1 MQSETG
7 TVLEVHLDGSAWI
20 RCPAR
25 ICPQAGQYL
34 AAWNPASS
42 LDPLPHLLFPGGL
55 NWTVDLE
62 ESQPTHPGHTLRFAP
77 PFPAWEVGTQLQLRG
92 PLGQGF
98 HLPRDVRRLAL
109 VSLSAHS
116 DRLLPLVQ
124 PVLEDGGAV
133 ALFSDAR
140 LPQLPP
146 SVEAY
151 PLDSLP
157 EFRDWPDFIALD
169 LPDEELPDLRKR
181 FGLEAHTA
189 LGCPAQV
196 LVKIPMP
203 CVATGDCGACTV
215 EGRYSD
221 YLACKDGPV
230 FDLNRLTW

>member
-98 HLPRDVRRLAL
+98 HLPRSLFLCNAFGVDSVGVGADNYYYLKRLRLVWYIRETLATTQAVWDVY
-109 VSLSAHS
+109 VAH
-116 DRLLPLVQ
+116 PM
-124 PVLEDGGAV
+124 PVLGE
-133 ALFSDAR
+133 
-140 LPQLPP
+140 
-146 SVEAY
+146 
-151 PLDSLP
+151 P
-157 EFRDWPDFIALD
+157 EPIFAM
-169 LPDEELPDLRKR
+169 K
-181 FGLEAHTA
+181 
-189 LGCPAQV
+189 
-196 LVKIPMP
+196 
-203 CVATGDCGACTV
+203 
-215 EGRYSD
+215 
-221 YLACKDGPV
+221 
-230 FDLNRLTW
+230 